1 MPYSWDRGGMFR
13 KLRKK
18 KVADLDAAPIKG
30 SEAEGYG
37 RTQYTKAEQ
46 YLIAELSRAGIPYT
60 TQRPFSRNGEYT
72 KEGSVK
78 QYVADVL
85 VKTSKGLI
93 NLEVEGE
100 GTSSDSVKRDRYF
113 EERGVKVVHIPNEV
127 AVKYSHV
134 IVDLIKALA

>member
-1 MPYSWDRGGMFR
+1 MR
-13 KLRKK
+13 KRK
-18 KVADLDAAPIKG
+18 VEDLDATPVKG

-72 KEGSVK
+72 KVGCAK
-78 QYVADVL
+78 QYVADII
-85 VKTSKGLI
+85 VKTSKCLI

-100 GTSSDSVKRDRYF
+100 GTSSDEQERDRYF
-113 EERGVKVVHIPNEV
+113 EKKGIRVVHIPNEV
-127 AVKYSHV
+127 ALKYSYV
-134 IVDLIKALA
+134 IAALIKALT